1 MSDTPIK
8 RRQPKVMRN
17 KILEAA
23 IEAIIDEGVDGLT
36 LDEVA
41 RRAQVSKGGLL
52 HHYASKQ
59 VLQLSLYEHLLS
71 DLENS
76 IAEII
81 DENPHSLARF
91 SLAYFDVVCNP
102 SAPEY
107 DKKRGVFFA
116 LFAVQPE
123 LAERWA
129 NWLKERMV
137 EHAATDDHAMA
148 RVLRLAAD
156 GLWASNMIDGPDS
169 ETENREAVTLF
180 LKNLFRA

>member
-8 RRQPKVMRN
+8 RRQPKIMR
-17 KILEAA
+17 KRILDAA
-23 IEAIIDEGVDGLT
+23 TEAIIDEGVDGLT

-41 RRAQVSKGGLL
+41 RRAEVSKGGLL
-52 HHYASKQ
+52 HHYSSKQ
-59 VLQLSLYEHLLS
+59 VLHEALFDYLLS
-71 DLENS
+71 DLEET
-76 IAEII
+76 IAELI
-81 DENPHSLARF
+81 DANPHTLARF
-91 SLAYFDVVCNP
+91 SLAYFDAVCNP
-102 SAPEY
+102 NTPDY

-129 NWLKERMV
+129 SWLQDRMV

-169 ETENREAVTLF
+169 EPANREDVTLF
-180 LKNLFRA
+180 LKNLFRS